1 MTIDEIL
8 VLREEAVRMK
18 LIGSDRLLQF
28 TPEQLQNICNGIG
41 AEFLP
46 DEIRDC
52 LDRLHPSLKPVAMV
66 HDLDY
71 YLGLD
76 SYADFSFANDK
87 FLINGKI
94 SARFKYKWYDIRRY
108 IVQKQASFF
117 AKTCQSLGWFA
128 YLQAIESRKKGEVK

>member
-8 VLREEAVRMK
+8 VLREEALNMK
-18 LIGSDRLLQF
+18 LVGAERLLQF

-46 DEIRDC
+46 DAIRDC
-52 LDRLHPSLKPVAMV
+52 LDALHPTLKPVAMI

-71 YLGLD
+71 YLGKD
-76 SYADFSFANDK
+76 TWEDFSFANDI

-94 SARFKYKWYDIRRY
+94 AARFKHKWYDIRRY
-108 IVQKQASFF
+108 IVYKQASFF
-117 AKTCQSLGWFA
+117 AKTCQSVGWFA
-128 YLQAIESRKKGEVK
+128 YLQAIRSREAEGV